1 VVADQVREL
10 AERSGK
16 ATNDISQLVQTIQSE
31 TQDAVSAMERGTLE
45 VERGTKLADS
55 AQKALEEIRNVVNQS
70 TELIQEISLAAK
82 QQDIASSGV
91 VSAMAEVSQIAKQS
105 LLGSKQSAQLAMRLN
120 SITQQLSRS
129 VARFRIPQSRLT
141 QEKIGESPLEMMRQA
156 ANQAASDGVFK
167 SSGSSSGEDSNLP
180 PLQTAD
186 DLFLEDDIPNLK

>member
-1 VVADQVREL
+1 
-10 AERSGK
+10 
-16 ATNDISQLVQTIQSE
+16 
-31 TQDAVSAMERGTLE
+31 MERGTLE